1 MMDMVVSREVGAS
14 PERVWEV
21 VTDLRGAADR
31 ISAISRVE
39 IVDGGDEFGVG
50 TTWRETRQMFGRETT
65 EVMQVTA
72 VDPGRS
78 YTVASDSRGA
88 HYRSV
93 ITVEPRDGHTNL
105 SMTFGGEPQG
115 AISKVMAATVGR
127 LFAGATRRAIQQDLD
142 DIAAAAEAG
151 G

>member
-31 ISAISRVE
+31 ISAISQIE
-39 IVDGGDEFGVG
+39 IVNGSDEFGVG

-65 EVMQVTA
+65 EVMEVTA

-78 YTVASDSRGA
+78 YTVESDGRGA

-93 ITVEPRDGHTNL
+93 ITVEPHNGHTNL

-115 AISKVMAATVGR
+115 ALGKVMAATVGR
-127 LFAGATRRAIQQDLD
+127 LFTGATRKALEQDLA